1 MVLILM
7 QMLMLLLVL
16 MLMLIL
22 IADKFTCKI
31 LFNMKM
37 DWYTLLNIKMNILSL
52 SPSLGLGQCCS
63 LFYDCLFL
71 HLCLL

>member
-1 MVLILM
+1 M

-37 DWYTLLNIKMNILSL
+37 DWYTLLNKNEHTLSL
-52 SPSLGLGQCCS
+52 SQPGPVL
-63 LFYDCLFL
+63 
-71 HLCLL
+71 